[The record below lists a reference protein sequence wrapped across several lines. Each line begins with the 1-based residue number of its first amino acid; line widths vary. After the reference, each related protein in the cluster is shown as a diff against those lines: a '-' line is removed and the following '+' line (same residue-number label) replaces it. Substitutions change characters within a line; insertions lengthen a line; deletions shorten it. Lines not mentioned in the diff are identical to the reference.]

1 MSEYF
6 SRDQLEIFPLARRV
20 NKLDIRRDAIDPAV
34 YPVELTDE
42 AFRDVEATA
51 AELRRAKKLG
61 AARVLTYGAHS
72 IKNGLGPVLSR
83 LAEGGWLTHLTT
95 NGAGVIHDWE
105 FAFQGKSGEDVRRYA
120 TEGQFGIWEETGRF
134 INLAIVVGAYRG
146 LGYGASVGQT
156 ILDEGFEIPTDAELR
171 DAIAAGSK
179 IADEAVPP
187 FPSAASQSAE
197 LIQITETLDRAAAA
211 ADLLR
216 AKRRFA
222 LPDGKLEIAH
232 PFREY
237 STAFRTRRADVRFTC
252 GPMIGCDII
261 YTHPAND
268 CAAIGRAAQR
278 DFLLYAD
285 SVSKLEG
292 GVYLSVGSAVLSP
305 MIFEK
310 SLAMSRNVARQEGR
324 SITDFAIH
332 VVDLAE
338 STWDWTRDGEPP
350 QTDPAYYHRYCKT
363 FSRMGGR
370 MTYCGADNRSWF
382 VALLNELEKTPE

>member
-1 MSEYF
+1 MSLF
-6 SRDQLEIFPLARRV
+6 SRDRLEIFPLARRV
-20 NKLDIRRDAIDPAV
+20 NTLDIRRDAIDPAT

-61 AARVLTYGAHS
+61 ASRVLTYGAHS

-105 FAFQGKSGEDVRRYA
+105 FAFQGESGEDVRRYA

-134 INLAIVVGAYRG
+134 INLAIIVGAYRG

-171 DAIAAGSK
+171 DALDAGAK

-197 LIQITETLDRAAAA
+197 LAQLAETLDRAAAA

-285 SVSKLEG
+285 SVSRLEG

-324 SITDFAIH
+324 SITDFSIH

>member
-1 MSEYF
+1 MNLF
-6 SRDQLEIFPLARRV
+6 SRDALEIFPLSRRV
-20 NKLDIRRDAIDPAV
+20 NKIDIQREAIDPAT
-34 YPVELTDE
+34 YPVALTDE

-105 FAFQGKSGEDVRRYA
+105 FAFQGQSGEDVQHYA

-134 INLAIVVGAYRG
+134 INLAIIVGAYRG
-146 LGYGASVGQT
+146 LGYGAAVGQT
-156 ILDEGFEIPTDAELR
+156 ILDDGFEIPTDAELR
-171 DAIAAGSK
+171 NAIAAGAQVAESPLSPYPPT
-179 IADEAVPP
+179 AD
-187 FPSAASQSAE
+187 AE
-197 LIQITETLDRAAAA
+197 STETLDRAAAA

-222 LPDGKLEIAH
+222 LPDGKFEIAH

-310 SLAMSRNVARQEGR
+310 SLSMARNVARREGR
-324 SITDFAIH
+324 SITDFSIH
-332 VVDLAE
+332 VVDLAK
-338 STWDWTRDGEPP
+338 STWDWTRNGEPP

-370 MTYCGADNRSWF
+370 MTYCGADNRAWF
-382 VALLNELEKTPE
+382 VALLNELEKTPK

>member
-1 MSEYF
+1 MNLF
-6 SRDQLEIFPLARRV
+6 SRDRLEIFPLARRV
-20 NKLDIRRDAIDPAV
+20 NKIDIRREAIDPAT
-34 YPVELTDE
+34 YPVSLTDE
-42 AFRDVEATA
+42 AFRDVETTA

-72 IKNGLGPVLSR
+72 IKNGLGPILSR

-105 FAFQGKSGEDVRRYA
+105 FAFQGRSGEDVQRYA

-146 LGYGASVGQT
+146 LGYGAAVGQT
-156 ILDEGFEIPTDAELR
+156 ILDDGFEIPSDAELR
-171 DAIAAGSK
+171 DAIVAGARLAETPVSPNSP
-179 IADEAVPP
+179 ILSNSPQFAD
-187 FPSAASQSAE
+187 AE
-197 LIQITETLDRAAAA
+197 RAAAA

-222 LPDGKLEIAH
+222 LPDGKLEIPH

-237 STAFRTRRADVRFTC
+237 STAFRTRRAGVRFTC

-285 SVSKLEG
+285 SVSRLEG

-324 SITDFAIH
+324 SITDFSIH

-338 STWDWTRDGEPP
+338 STWDWTRNGEPP

>member
-1 MSEYF
+1 MFLF
-6 SRDQLEIFPLARRV
+6 SRDRLEIFPLARRV
-20 NKLDIRRDAIDPAV
+20 NKIDIQREAIDPAT
-34 YPVELTDE
+34 YPVSLTDE

-72 IKNGLGPVLSR
+72 IKNGLGPILSR
-83 LAEGGWLTHLTT
+83 LAEGDWLTHLTT

-105 FAFQGKSGEDVRRYA
+105 FAFQGKSGEDVQRYA

-146 LGYGASVGQT
+146 LGYGAAVGQT
-156 ILDEGFEIPTDAELR
+156 ILDDGFEIPSDAELR
-171 DAIAAGSK
+171 DAIAAGARLAETPISPNSPNLPQF
-179 IADEAVPP
+179 AD
-187 FPSAASQSAE
+187 AE
-197 LIQITETLDRAAAA
+197 LTETLDRAAAA

-285 SVSKLEG
+285 SVSRLEG

-324 SITDFAIH
+324 SITDFSIH

-338 STWDWTRDGEPP
+338 STWDWTRNGEPP

>member
-1 MSEYF
+1 
-6 SRDQLEIFPLARRV
+6 
-20 NKLDIRRDAIDPAV
+20 
-34 YPVELTDE
+34 
-42 AFRDVEATA
+42 
-51 AELRRAKKLG
+51 
-61 AARVLTYGAHS
+61 
-72 IKNGLGPVLSR
+72 
-83 LAEGGWLTHLTT
+83 
-95 NGAGVIHDWE
+95 
-105 FAFQGKSGEDVRRYA
+105 
-120 TEGQFGIWEETGRF
+120 
-134 INLAIVVGAYRG
+134 GAYRG
-146 LGYGASVGQT
+146 LGYGAAVGQT
-156 ILDEGFEIPTDAELR
+156 ILDDGFEIPSDAELR
-171 DAIAAGSK
+171 DAIAAGAQV
-179 IADEAVPP
+179 ADSPLPP
-187 FPSAASQSAE
+187 YPQSADAE
-197 LIQITETLDRAAAA
+197 LAATLDRAAAA

-310 SLAMSRNVARQEGR
+310 SLAMSRNVARREGR
-324 SITDFAIH
+324 SITDFSIH

-338 STWDWTRDGEPP
+338 STWDWPRDGEPP

-382 VALLNELEKTPE
+382 VALLNELEKTSE

>member
-1 MSEYF
+1 MSNLF
-6 SRDQLEIFPLARRV
+6 SRDRLEIFPLARRV
-20 NKLDIRRDAIDPAV
+20 NKLDIRRDAIDPAT
-34 YPVELTDE
+34 YPVELSDK
-42 AFRDVEATA
+42 AFRDVETTA

-105 FAFQGKSGEDVRRYA
+105 FAFQGASGEDVRRYVA
-120 TEGQFGIWEETGRF
+120 EGQFGIWEETGRF

-146 LGYGASVGQT
+146 LGYGAAVGQT
-156 ILDEGFEIPTDAELR
+156 ILDEGFEIPDDGELR
-171 DAIAAGSK
+171 DAIAAGLK
-179 IADEAVPP
+179 IAETP
-187 FPSAASQSAE
+187 ASPDLLGSPRFADVE
-197 LIQITETLDRAAAA
+197 TTETLDRAAAA

-216 AKRRFA
+216 AKRRFG
-222 LPDGKLEIAH
+222 LPDGKLDIPH

-237 STAFRTRRADVRFTC
+237 SVAFRTRRAEVRFTC

-261 YTHPAND
+261 YAHPAND

-285 SVSKLEG
+285 SVSQLEG

-310 SLAMSRNVARQEGR
+310 SLSMSRNVARQEGR
-324 SITDFAIH
+324 LIADFSIH

-350 QTDPAYYHRYCKT
+350 QTDPAYYSRFCKT
-363 FSRMGGR
+363 FGRMGGR
-370 MTYCGADNRSWF
+370 TTYCGADNRSWF

>member
-1 MSEYF
+1 
-6 SRDQLEIFPLARRV
+6 
-20 NKLDIRRDAIDPAV
+20 
-34 YPVELTDE
+34 
-42 AFRDVEATA
+42 
-51 AELRRAKKLG
+51 
-61 AARVLTYGAHS
+61 
-72 IKNGLGPVLSR
+72 LSR

-95 NGAGVIHDWE
+95 NGAGDIHDWE
-105 FAFQGKSGEDVRRYA
+105 FAFQGESGEDVRRYA

-171 DAIAAGSK
+171 DAIDAGSK

-197 LIQITETLDRAAAA
+197 LAQLAETLDRAAAA

-285 SVSKLEG
+285 SVSRLEG